1 MIRKMALVFASM
13 IFLAFLESPAA
24 ATVVANPLVELS
36 GREEL
41 VVMGGYGEDKL
52 STVLIDG
59 SVLCHPCDHLNRP
72 NKPLPLSGASVGV
85 SCNRKGKMRKT
96 SCEAHNTTDEQ
107 GYFLIDLPSHLHAI
121 PNLEKTCTVRVVH
134 LPKNSACHPNF
145 IKKQKAISLTS
156 NVDGIRTY
164 TSHKITLTTPNDSKT
179 CSERQVRAAK
189 RARA

>member
-13 IFLAFLESPAA
+13 IFLAFLEIPAA
-24 ATVVANPLVELS
+24 AIVGTNPLELS

-41 VVMGGYGEDKL
+41 VEMGGYGEDKI

-72 NKPLPLSGASVGV
+72 NKPLPISGASVAV
-85 SCNRKGKMRKT
+85 SCNRKGRMGKT

-121 PNLEKTCTVRVVH
+121 PNLEKACSVRVVH
-134 LPKNSACHPNF
+134 LPKNSACHPHL
-145 IKKQKAISLTS
+145 IKKHKAISLTS
-156 NVDGIRTY
+156 NIDGIRTY
-164 TSHKITLTTPNDSKT
+164 TSHKITLTTPNDSKA
-179 CSERQVRAAK
+179 CSESLVRAAK